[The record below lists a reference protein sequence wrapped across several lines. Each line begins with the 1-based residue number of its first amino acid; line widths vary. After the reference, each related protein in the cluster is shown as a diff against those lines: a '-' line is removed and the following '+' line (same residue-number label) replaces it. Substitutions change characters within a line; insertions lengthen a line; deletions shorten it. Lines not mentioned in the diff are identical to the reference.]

1 VQRAALEGDDDP
13 SRRRA
18 FEAAIASFAEQA
30 EGALLLVEDGLFHL
44 RERATLRRAL
54 TVAAS
59 LSGRRAAVVLLAGF
73 DPFPQQLAGLV
84 RSLRL
89 PLPGED
95 ERVAVVTAQMETA
108 DAETADAETVARA
121 AALLAGLTEPEVAQ
135 VLREAMAERGP
146 DLLAALRRR
155 KVEVVRRTRY
165 LEILSPEGALER
177 IGGLDLLKRW
187 LVQRRRAFHPEAR
200 RFGLPEPKG
209 LFLLGIQGCGKS
221 LVARTTANVLELPL
235 VRLDFA
241 GLFASDGPPERG
253 MREMLAACD
262 TLAPVVLWIDE
273 IDKLFSVG
281 RGDDLSL
288 SRVLAA
294 FLTWLQERRAPVFV
308 VATANAVE
316 GLPPELLRKGR
327 FDELF
332 FVDLPGVL
340 ERQEILR
347 IHLSA
352 RGRDPACFD
361 LAGAA
366 RAAEYFSGAEL
377 EQAVIGA
384 LFRAFEAEREL
395 EPADLGAELA
405 ATVPLYAT
413 SERSIRGLREFAR
426 DRTRPATSS
435 TDVLDLFR
443 R

>member
-1 VQRAALEGDDDP
+1 M
-13 SRRRA
+13 
-18 FEAAIASFAEQA
+18 
-30 EGALLLVEDGLFHL
+30 EDGLFHL
-44 RERATLRRAL
+44 RERASLRRTLSVTATLR
-54 TVAAS
+54 
-59 LSGRRAAVVLLAGF
+59 GRRAAVVLLAGL
-73 DPFPQQLAGLV
+73 DPFPQALAGLV
-84 RSLRL
+84 RPLRL
-89 PLPGED
+89 PVPGEA
-95 ERVAVVTAQMETA
+95 ERAAIVAAQMDTA
-108 DAETADAETVARA
+108 DAAIVARV
-121 AALLAGLTEPEVAQ
+121 AALLAGLTEPEIEQ
-135 VLREAMAERGP
+135 VVREAMIDRGS
-146 DLLAALRRR
+146 DLLAALRHR
-155 KVEVVRRTRY
+155 KVEVVHRTRY
-165 LEILSPEGALER
+165 LEILSAESTLDR

-187 LVQRRRAFHPEAR
+187 LLQRRRAFHPDAR

-209 LFLLGIQGCGKS
+209 LFLLGVQGCGKS
-221 LVARTTANVLELPL
+221 LVARITANVLELPL

-241 GLFASDGPPERG
+241 GLFAADGPPERG
-253 MREMLAACD
+253 MREMLTACD

-273 IDKLFSVG
+273 IDKLFSAG
-281 RGDDLSL
+281 RGEDLSL

-308 VATANAVE
+308 VATANAVD

-340 ERQEILR
+340 ERREILR
-347 IHLSA
+347 IHLAA
-352 RGRDPACFD
+352 RGRDPARFD
-361 LAGAA
+361 LAAMA

-395 EPADLGAELA
+395 GPADLEAELE